1 MDLFLSGFAI
11 FVIVLVLLAI
21 VIVFMGVTIV
31 PQGYQ
36 FTIERF
42 GRYTRS
48 LQPGLGLIIPFIDR
62 VGGRINMMEQVLDIP
77 TQEVISRDNAMV
89 QVDGV
94 LFYQVL
100 DAAKS
105 AYEVRDLERAIQN
118 LAQTNLRTVL
128 GSMDLDEAL
137 SQRDSINVR
146 LLNVID
152 QASTPWGIKVTRV
165 EIKDITPPLD
175 LVEAMGRQMKAERL
189 KRAVI
194 LEAEGVRQSEI
205 LKAEGEKKAAILE
218 AEGRREAAFRDAE
231 ARERLAEAEAKATA
245 MVSEAIARGD
255 VNAVNY
261 FVAQRTWRV
270 SVCLFSDIAVESN
283 AFSQCYHRRRITIH
297 QHMINVHASH
307 QIWLIYPL
315 HHIHHLIKAVKKV
328 GFGLVEVFY
337 SDQDIVFLRLHGY
350 FLCNGYKLIYCLL
363 IVPAVRQPP
372 GATAA
377 PYHQIYIN
385 LLATLKYNVG
395 IGQYGFLIYV
405 RANHL

>member
-62 VGGRINMMEQVLDIP
+62 VGGKINMMEQVLDIP

-94 LFYQVL
+94 LFFQVL

-137 SQRDSINVR
+137 SQRDAINIR

-165 EIKDITPPLD
+165 EIKDITPPID

-205 LKAEGEKKAAILE
+205 LKAEGEKRAAILE

-231 ARERLAEAEAKATA
+231 ARERLAEAEAKATHD
-245 MVSEAIARGD
+245 VSEAIAAGD
-255 VNAVNY
+255 IQSINY
-261 FVAQRTWRV
+261 FVAQKYTEAMKEIGMARNSKV
-270 SVCLFSDIAVESN
+270 VLLPMEASSLIGSLGGIGAIA
-283 AFSQCYHRRRITIH
+283 
-297 QHMINVHASH
+297 
-307 QIWLIYPL
+307 
-315 HHIHHLIKAVKKV
+315 K
-328 GFGLVEVFY
+328 EVFGKD
-337 SDQDIVFLRLHGY
+337 SDSPSRRSSGS
-350 FLCNGYKLIYCLL
+350 
-363 IVPAVRQPP
+363 VPTVE
-372 GATAA
+372 
-377 PYHQIYIN
+377 
-385 LLATLKYNVG
+385 
-395 IGQYGFLIYV
+395 
-405 RANHL
+405 

>member
-1 MDLFLSGFAI
+1 MDVFLSGFAI

-36 FTIERF
+36 YTIERF

-48 LQPGLGLIIPFIDR
+48 LHPGLGLIIPFIDR
-62 VGGRINMMEQVLDIP
+62 IGSKINMMEQVLDIP
-77 TQEVISRDNAMV
+77 TQEVITRDNAMV

-105 AYEVRDLERAIQN
+105 AYEVRDLERAVQN

-137 SQRDSINVR
+137 SQRDAINVR

-165 EIKDITPPLD
+165 EIKDITPPID

-205 LKAEGEKKAAILE
+205 LKAEGEKKSMILE

-231 ARERLAEAEAKATA
+231 ARERQAEAEAKATHD
-245 MVSEAIARGD
+245 VSAAIAAG
-255 VNAVNY
+255 NIQSINY
-261 FVAQRTWRV
+261 FIAQKYTEAMKEIGMARNSKIV
-270 SVCLFSDIAVESN
+270 LMPMEASALVGSLGGIGAIA
-283 AFSQCYHRRRITIH
+283 
-297 QHMINVHASH
+297 
-307 QIWLIYPL
+307 
-315 HHIHHLIKAVKKV
+315 K
-328 GFGLVEVFY
+328 EVFGNDED
-337 SDQDIVFLRLHGY
+337 SPRPRPIRGS
-350 FLCNGYKLIYCLL
+350 
-363 IVPAVRQPP
+363 VP
-372 GATAA
+372 
-377 PYHQIYIN
+377 N
-385 LLATLKYNVG
+385 SE
-395 IGQYGFLIYV
+395 
-405 RANHL
+405 